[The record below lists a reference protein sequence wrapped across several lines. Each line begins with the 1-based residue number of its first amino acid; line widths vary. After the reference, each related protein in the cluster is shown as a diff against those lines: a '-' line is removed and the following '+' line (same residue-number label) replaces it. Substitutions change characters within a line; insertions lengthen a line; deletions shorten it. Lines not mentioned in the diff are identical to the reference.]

1 MEFNYEEIL
10 SKAKSVVLKVGEKV
24 KEAFD
29 SRENLGSSIEIKDSN
44 PTDLV
49 TEVDKN
55 VENFLFSSLKELYPS
70 FLFIGEET
78 VSSSESKK
86 ANLTDTPT
94 WVIDPVD
101 GTTNFVHG
109 YPFVCICVGLLV
121 KKDPVLG
128 IIYNPI
134 INEIYYGIKG
144 KGAFMND
151 KQLPLIK
158 NNPLKN
164 LQRSLTVT
172 EYGPF
177 FGQQKMDIKMK
188 NVKNL
193 LSIPSHGVRSL
204 GSTALDIMQ
213 LARGGADF
221 FFHIG
226 MHIWD
231 LAAAMVILRE
241 TGGVMVGYKRPEGI
255 NNNILIS
262 DEPYDICSRKVLCI
276 RGVIE
281 GKDHQSKLLG
291 EIREKIK
298 EFEIESE

>member
-10 SKAKSVVLKVGEKV
+10 SNTKKIVLKAGDKV
-24 KEAFD
+24 KEAFE
-29 SRENLGSSIEIKDSN
+29 SREKINTSIEIKDSN

-49 TEVDKN
+49 TVVDKN
-55 VENFLFSSLKELYPS
+55 VEEYLFSSLKELYPS

-86 ANLTDTPT
+86 VNLTDTPT

-109 YPFVCICVGLLV
+109 FPLVCICVGLMV

-134 INEIYYGIKG
+134 LNELYYGIKG

-151 KQLPLIK
+151 KKLPLIK
-158 NNPLKN
+158 NNPLN
-164 LQRSLTVT
+164 TLQKSLILT
-172 EYGPF
+172 EFGPF
-177 FGQQKMDIKMK
+177 FGKNKMDVKMR
-188 NVKNL
+188 NLNNL
-193 LSIPSHGVRSL
+193 LSIPSHGVRAL
-204 GSTALDIMQ
+204 GSTALDLMQ

-231 LAAAMVILRE
+231 LAAAMAILRE

-255 NNNILIS
+255 DDNVLIV

-276 RGVIE
+276 RGVNE

-291 EIREKIK
+291 VFREKIQ
-298 EFEIESE
+298 EIECESD

>member
-281 GKDHQSKLLG
+281 GKEHQSKLLG

-298 EFEIESE
+298 EFEIESD

>member
-10 SKAKSVVLKVGEKV
+10 SKAKSVVLKAGEKV

-298 EFEIESE
+298 EFEIESD

>member
-298 EFEIESE
+298 EFEIESD

>member
-10 SKAKSVVLKVGEKV
+10 SKTKSVVLKAGEKV

-298 EFEIESE
+298 EFEIESD